1 MSDVSRYQWEKCG
14 FAVSKERKE
23 EAKQKFIEYNTK
35 KQETKRNMEFEVEAQ
50 VDNIKEQ
57 SQGLFARLAWVL
69 MLLCTPFG
77 SPIIFCYLL
86 VYQFCLVGAENLS
99 VQAKGVTAVAA
110 IFFAIAWVPVVSVIL
125 YCVGHD
131 HDQNDFVNAFAPL
144 GALSIFCLWGSVV
157 AFRHFSIRDSYE
169 PETERSAV
177 KRLKDIAIEPPL
189 VVRGAD
195 VPVELREQLVND
207 ARSSHGGGSG
217 AFAPPGSPANQT
229 SQFFMPPSGSMFGY
243 GKYNASSSN
252 PQSKTHQQQ
261 SSTFPGADAS
271 SLFPTDSQLP
281 SRHGQVLLHATDALQ
296 LYQVLKGPVEHT
308 VRATLISVVL
318 SATTV
323 SIVRTEGIR
332 VQSASGEYSE
342 VLYALSTFFFSGMF
356 LVFYSTFALVITI
369 YLHQVSFI
377 RRLTYAVDDNVAGR
391 LRPVRIE
398 TMHLKQLRAWEACR
412 RLAVEELTSP
422 KSILNAIFTPSM
434 WLSAVGTVSIF
445 SYLVARLLFQR
456 QDYGQVSIS
465 LTILMVVLVGFMMC
479 SIGVAKIAQKHF
491 KRHSALI
498 AQKTFDVARR
508 IDVYL
513 TNADQGIDD
522 PSMMFQAEL
531 GNSSRGID
539 ATTATA
545 AGSGGVVGGAGSSAA
560 ATQGN
565 NLSLNMM
572 EQVYASLH
580 SLCTFI
586 IANQP
591 RPLIL
596 GIELRHVRFVVVF
609 VMLISGNV
617 LFVSLM
623 VAFKSGDCGT

>member
-1 MSDVSRYQWEKCG
+1 
-14 FAVSKERKE
+14 
-23 EAKQKFIEYNTK
+23 
-35 KQETKRNMEFEVEAQ
+35 MEFEVEAQ
-50 VDNIKEQ
+50 VDTIKEQ
-57 SQGLFARLAWVL
+57 SQGLFARVAWVI
-69 MLLCTPFG
+69 MLLITPFG
-77 SPIIFCYLL
+77 SPVIFCYLL
-86 VYQFCLVGAENLS
+86 IYQFCLVGVDNLS

-125 YCVGHD
+125 YCIGKD
-131 HDQNDFVNAFAPL
+131 HDQNDFVNAFTPL
-144 GALSIFCLWGSVV
+144 GALSVFCIWGSVV

-169 PETERSAV
+169 PEQERSAV
-177 KRLKDIAIEPPL
+177 KRLKEVVIEPAL

-195 VPVELREQLVND
+195 VPVDLREQLVQD
-207 ARSSHGGGSG
+207 ARSQYGGDSSNV
-217 AFAPPGSPANQT
+217 FQPPTAGNTA
-229 SQFFMPPSGSMFGY
+229 SQFFMPPSGSMFGT
-243 GKYNASSSN
+243 GKYPSKSTMQASSNFPAAPHHRPSSN
-252 PQSKTHQQQ
+252 DPQYM
-261 SSTFPGADAS
+261 
-271 SLFPTDSQLP
+271 
-281 SRHGQVLLHATDALQ
+281 LLQATDALQ
-296 LYQVLKGPVEHT
+296 LYQILKGPVQHT

-318 SATTV
+318 SITTV
-323 SIVRTEGIR
+323 VIVRTEGFR
-332 VQSASGEYSE
+332 VQSASGQYSE

-356 LVFYSTFALVITI
+356 LVFYSTFALVITM

-377 RRLTYAVDDNVAGR
+377 RRLTYAVDDNVASR

-522 PSMMFQAEL
+522 PSMMFQE
-531 GNSSRGID
+531 GGGGGSSRGI
-539 ATTATA
+539 
-545 AGSGGVVGGAGSSAA
+545 GGGVDSKDHNNNRNNQIGSSSLG

-565 NLSLNMM
+565 TLSLNVM

-623 VAFKSGDCGT
+623 VAFKSGDCGA